1 MTTNLEALDEFIG
14 SLQNS
19 PDRDKN
25 MGADVDR
32 RSGIKT
38 TIAPRDAGKSRGLGE
53 IIVYRDFS
61 NGRDTYVYTVPSLNL
76 AAGCYDGV
84 DLQGH
89 SYDFR
94 YNSPLNRFVGSLEGD
109 EAEVDTTG
117 ISYEP
122 KGSFYWESR
131 WKDIGLTGADYAQ
144 EIYPRVL
151 RAMLDNLNTFDANA
165 TGIHFVDLF
174 GGDGEFVKRLQ
185 PTLSQQLRS
194 PTFHIID
201 ASSSSLDRAR
211 ELFQD
216 NEDVVIHPARYIQPD
231 EPVFQG
237 ISAPPRIV
245 TAIGGL
251 CGSVI
256 SRQEALGITGQVYEK
271 MAEGGLF
278 VVTGR
283 TGVLLNAEDFS
294 RIGFKV
300 RQMTVPENVVY
311 LYPPYQL
318 YILEK

>member
-1 MTTNLEALDEFIG
+1 MNAEALRGFVDK
-14 SLQNS
+14 LTTA
-19 PDRDKN
+19 PDS
-25 MGADVDR
+25 DR
-32 RSGIKT
+32 NLWGITPGNVLT
-38 TIAPRDAGKSRGLGE
+38 TISPRCYPEEFNGLGD
-53 IIVYRDFS
+53 IV
-61 NGRDTYVYTVPSLNL
+61 VYTDWGSPGSSVYEIPSQGLR
-76 AAGCYDGV
+76 AGHRRAVNNPYDHLLHGFV
-84 DLQGH
+84 
-89 SYDFR
+89 
-94 YNSPLNRFVGSLEGD
+94 RFLKGD
-109 EAEVDTTG
+109 EVEVDTTRPLYLAK
-117 ISYEP
+117 S
-122 KGSFYWESR
+122 SLYWERR
-131 WKDIGLTGADYAQ
+131 WKDTGLVGSDYTW

-151 RAMLDNLNTFDANA
+151 RAMLDNLGTFDAD
-165 TGIHFVDLF
+165 TRDIHFVDLF
-174 GGDGEFVKRLQ
+174 GGDGEFVKGLQ
-185 PTLSQQLRS
+185 LKLSQQSRAVA
-194 PTFHIID
+194 TFHIID

-211 ELFQD
+211 ELFQN

-300 RQMTVPENVVY
+300 RQMTVPENVVH